1 MDSNQNIRFLIKS
14 CVAYLR
20 DDGYSE
26 ARISDYQRFWENG
39 IVRYMEIHSI
49 INYSADVGERFIK
62 NEITPRG
69 CGSYK
74 RAIRR
79 SVHVLSDYLSSGK
92 VRKRIV
98 PYVTHELTGEIGD
111 IAKEFI
117 ESFAAMRRCKVTLSE
132 HQRVLS
138 YFIKHLIL
146 KSRFHVSEICEEDVL
161 SFLASSQNC
170 KDKFLNTMRLFCRY
184 LYEQKFINRNI
195 EYVIGRNNYPIR
207 EKLPSVYDA
216 EEVKSIE
223 DAADQAS
230 PVGKRD
236 YAMLLLASRLGLR
249 SSDIAGL
256 QFANLDWDKNI
267 IRLSQY
273 KTKREIE
280 LPLLTDV
287 GEAIINY
294 VKYGRPKSYFQNVFL
309 SACAPYRPVNR
320 LIINGAISRIIKSST
335 VSIQNRKFG
344 PHSMRHTL
352 ASQLLRNGITL
363 PVISETLGH
372 VNTQTTMNYL
382 RIDIKNLIRCALNVP
397 IVHQDFY
404 DQKGGVFYE

>member
-1 MDSNQNIRFLIKS
+1 MYLQQDIQSLTKA
-14 CVAYLR
+14 CVAFLR

-26 ARISDYQRFWENG
+26 ARISDYLRFWQNG
-39 IVRYMEIHSI
+39 VIKYMETHSI
-49 INYSADVGERFIK
+49 TNYSADIGERFIK
-62 NEITPRG
+62 NYIIKEG
-69 CGSYK
+69 SASYK

-79 SVHVLSDYLSSGK
+79 SVHVLTDYLSYGT
-92 VRKRIV
+92 VRSRIV
-98 PYVTHELTGEIGD
+98 PYVIHELTGEIGA
-111 IAKEFI
+111 IAKDFI
-117 ESFAAMRRCKVTLSE
+117 ASFAAMRRSKLTLSE

-138 YFIKHLIL
+138 YFIKHLSL
-146 KSRFHVSEICEEDVL
+146 KSKFQVSELNEEDVL
-161 SFLASSQNC
+161 TFLASSQNC

-184 LYEQKFINRNI
+184 LYERKLVEKNI
-195 EYVIGRNNYPIR
+195 EYIIGRNNLPIR

-216 EEVKSIE
+216 EEIKIIE
-223 DAADQAS
+223 EAVDQAS
-230 PVGKRD
+230 AVGRRD

-256 QFANLDWDKNI
+256 QFANLDWEKNI

-287 GEAIINY
+287 GNAIINY
-294 VKYGRPKSYFQNVFL
+294 LKYGRPVSYFQNVFL
-309 SACAPYRPVNR
+309 SACAPYHPVNR
-320 LIINGAISRIIKSST
+320 LIINGAISRIIKSSK
-335 VSIQNRKFG
+335 VNIQNRKFG

-382 RIDIKNLIRCALNVP
+382 RIDLNNLMRCSLNVP
-397 IVHQDFY
+397 IVHDDFY
-404 DQKGGVFYE
+404 SQKGGVFYE